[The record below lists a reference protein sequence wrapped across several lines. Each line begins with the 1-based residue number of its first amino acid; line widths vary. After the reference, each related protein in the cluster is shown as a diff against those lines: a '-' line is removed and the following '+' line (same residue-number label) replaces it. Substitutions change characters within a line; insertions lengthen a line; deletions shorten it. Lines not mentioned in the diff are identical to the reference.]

1 MFEEDTM
8 FKFKIDSHRPRSG
21 SSNGFIGWLW

>member
-1 MFEEDTM
+1 M

-21 SSNGFIGWLW
+21 SNGVLLAGCGNENQK